1 MKKFIALS
9 FIACIAMQAWA
20 CGGWVRP
27 NYYMFSVFNRDMIE
41 NNYQKEANNF
51 WKTYIGDDF
60 GYYMLEDFGNVEP
73 AEFDKSDH
81 PFITA
86 AKKKRDTEML
96 NYLRLLN
103 QYVNNNGAGYNQW
116 DYPSKEELAKSKTVI
131 QDVKQ
136 KALAYKGKRLKDQY
150 ALLVMRCNMTA
161 QEHQANVDFWN
172 TTASRLKD
180 TPYKQWM
187 KNIYAGALYN
197 TGEKD
202 KAAQIFAEMG
212 DMTSIKYCVR
222 KKRNLKG
229 IKEEYA
235 SNPNSPTL
243 VFLVQDF
250 VNNTQE
256 TLDNDSDP
264 NIMQYVEATGIY
276 QNDIDGFIDFAGQVL
291 KEGKTK
297 SPAMWEAARGF
308 VNYMNN
314 NQGDAIKQLT
324 NAQNLAGTQRM
335 KDNARACLLLASIKS
350 SKPDDNF
357 FNYVTGELQ
366 WLDKV
371 GGITPT
377 NKYGTD
383 PHYGDVYDRVT
394 YDALVPKLYTWGMPN
409 AATAVLA
416 MADAHSNGSDYAAVI
431 DRVSSREYE
440 EFHDY
445 LTSGDK
451 SSLEKMAIASVN
463 LPQVAY
469 DDRMGTK
476 LLREGEFQAAIP
488 YLEKVPL
495 SHISEQG
502 ISYYMARKDYNQEIW
517 LKRQF
522 LSPWKEHETEAK
534 LTENAKLT
542 YCRDMVALDKQIAS
556 ATGETRNQLLLKK
569 ANLLYQASFK
579 GDCWYLTHYAQSAN
593 DEQQSNEYDFV
604 NSARSLLRE
613 VELNTSDMDIKLK
626 SIFAQT
632 FVIGENSEYCVQKE
646 FNYDTRTYENTLFFD
661 TPHYR
666 AMMRFDKF
674 YQQSNLQVP
683 YVSKCDIYKRFLAL
697 TK

>member
-1 MKKFIALS
+1 M
-9 FIACIAMQAWA
+9 
-20 CGGWVRP
+20 R
-27 NYYMFSVFNRDMIE
+27 
-41 NNYQKEANNF
+41 
-51 WKTYIGDDF
+51 
-60 GYYMLEDFGNVEP
+60 
-73 AEFDKSDH
+73 
-81 PFITA
+81 
-86 AKKKRDTEML
+86 

-136 KALAYKGKRLKDQY
+136 KALAYKGKKLKDQY

-235 SNPNSPTL
+235 LNPNSPTL

-256 TLDNDSDP
+256 TLDNGSDP
-264 NIMQYVEATGIY
+264 NLMQYVEATGIY
-276 QNDIDGFIDFAGQVL
+276 QNDIDGFIDFAGQIL

-314 NQGDAIKQLT
+314 KPEDAVKQLT
-324 NAQNLAGTQRM
+324 NAQNLEGTQRM
-335 KDNARACLLLASIKS
+335 KDNARACLLLASLKNA
-350 SKPDDNF
+350 KPDDNYF
-357 FNYVTGELQ
+357 DYVTSELK

-371 GGITPT
+371 GGITPEY
-377 NKYGTD
+377 KYGTD
-383 PHYGDVYDRVT
+383 PHYGDVYERVV
-394 YDALVPKLYTWGMPN
+394 YSALVPKLTTWGMPN
-409 AATAVLA
+409 AALAVLS
-416 MADAHSNGSDYAAVI
+416 MGDNHSNNGDYASEI
-431 DRVSSREYE
+431 DHISSREFE
-440 EFHDY
+440 EFYNY
-445 LTSGDK
+445 LSSGDK
-451 SSLEKMAIASVN
+451 TSLEQMAIASVN
-463 LPQVAY
+463 LPEVRFN
-469 DDRMGTK
+469 DEMGTK

-495 SHISEQG
+495 SYVQEQG
-502 ISYYMARKDYNQEIW
+502 IADYMARKDYNKEIW

-522 LSPWKEHETEAK
+522 LSPWKEYETEAK

-604 NSARSLLRE
+604 NMARRLLRD
-613 VELNTSDMDIKLK
+613 VELGTSDINLQLK

-632 FVIGENSEYCVQKE
+632 FIIGENSDYCVQKN
-646 FNYDTRTYENTLFFD
+646 FDYGTSTYNDVLYFD

-666 AMMRFDKF
+666 AMTRFDNF
-674 YQQSNLQVP
+674 YKQSNLQET
-683 YVSKCDIYKRFLAL
+683 YISKCDIYKRFLAL
-697 TK
+697 NK